1 LEQIERVDPQILEMQ
16 IENLIELHSLTENS
30 VLHVLRSRFR
40 EDKIY
45 TFVSSILVAVNP
57 FRQIPIYAI
66 EMMEL
71 YHQQYAKTSLPPH
84 IYALSE
90 QAYQTLLTTDIS
102 QSILISGE
110 SGAGK
115 TESIKY
121 ILGYIAHVSRRH
133 CVNNG
138 MKMNS
143 IQDKIVEANP
153 LMEAFGNSKTSR
165 NNNRSRRQ
173 FYIRTSHSLN

>member
-1 LEQIERVDPQILEMQ
+1 MKID
-16 IENLIELHSLTENS
+16 NLIELHSLTENS

-57 FRQIPIYAI
+57 FQQIPIYGI
-66 EMMEL
+66 EMIEL
-71 YHQQYAKTSLPPH
+71 YHQQHAKTSLPPH
-84 IYALSE
+84 IYSLSE
-90 QAYQTLLTTDIS
+90 QAYETLLTTNIS

-121 ILGYIAHVSRRH
+121 ILGYIARVSRRP
-133 CVNNG
+133 CANG
-138 MKMNS
+138 VVIS

-153 LMEAFGNSKTSR
+153 LMEAFGNSRTSR
-165 NNNRSRRQ
+165 NNNRSHFSTPRH
-173 FYIRTSHSLN
+173 ISLSLI